1 MTVQSQTI
9 PDPSKKRHP
18 LPRLVRYAH
27 HFRMRIILAVTC
39 SILNKV
45 FDLAPPLLIGAAVDV
60 VVKREDSLIAR
71 LGFPDP
77 MHQLG
82 ILAILTIVIWGIESL
97 FEYAYAILWRNLAQS
112 LQHEMRIDAYSHAQK
127 LDMAFFEDRSTGG
140 LMSIISD
147 DINQLERFLDGG
159 ANDLLQVS
167 TTAVIVGAIFF
178 ALAPEVA
185 WLAML
190 PMPLVIWG
198 SLKFQKRIAPRYATV
213 RERVG
218 MLNSQLANNISGIA
232 TIKSFTTEQ
241 YEVERIAG
249 ESQAYQQANRDA
261 IRLSSAF
268 SPLIRMV
275 IVVGFIATLVYG
287 GSMALRGDLAVGAY
301 SVMVFLTQRLLWPF
315 TRLGSTLDLYQR
327 AMASTHR
334 ILNLLDTKPA
344 VISGGRRMPVDQVE
358 GEIEFERL
366 NFAYHHGI
374 PVLRNLSMR
383 MLAGQTTA
391 IVGATGAGKSTIVK
405 LLLRFY
411 EGGRAGAEETGRIT
425 LDGVDI
431 RDLDLHDLRSAIA
444 LVSQDVYL
452 FHGTVR
458 ENIAYGLRET
468 AIDDE
473 MERVID
479 AAKSAEAHDFI
490 VNDLPHGYETIVGER
505 GQKLSGGQRQRIA
518 MARAVY
524 KNSPILILDE
534 ATSSVDNETE
544 AAMQR
549 SLARISQSRT
559 TIVIAHRLSTVR
571 HADSI
576 YVLAGG
582 MVAEQGRHEELL
594 AVEGLYWALWR
605 VQLGESADEIFPLS
619 RE

>member
-1 MTVQSQTI
+1 M
-9 PDPSKKRHP
+9 
-18 LPRLVRYAH
+18 RL
-27 HFRMRIILAVTC
+27 ILAIAC

-71 LGFPDP
+71 LGFPEP

-97 FEYAYAILWRNLAQS
+97 FEYAYAVLWRNLAQS

-218 MLNSQLANNISGIA
+218 MLNAQLANNISGIA

-241 YEVERIAG
+241 YEVERIAL

-334 ILNLLDTKPA
+334 ILNLLDTQPA
-344 VISGGRRMPVDQVE
+344 VISGGRQIPVDQVE
-358 GEIEFERL
+358 GDIEFERL

-383 MLAGQTTA
+383 MFAGQTTA

-425 LDGVDI
+425 LDGIDI

-458 ENIAYGLRET
+458 ENIAYGLRKT
-468 AIDDE
+468 AIGDE

-571 HADSI
+571 HADCI

-582 MVAEQGRHEELL
+582 TVAEQGRHEELL